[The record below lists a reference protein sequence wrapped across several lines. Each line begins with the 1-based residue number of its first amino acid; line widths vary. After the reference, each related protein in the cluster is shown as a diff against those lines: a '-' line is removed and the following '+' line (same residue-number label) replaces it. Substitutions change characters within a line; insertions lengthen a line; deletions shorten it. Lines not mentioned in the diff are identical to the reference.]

1 LYDSIRRLIMAS
13 IKDKAATVAKKEA
26 LGLLIKYLSGDPIK
40 KLPAMFDL
48 ATKLDKEGLH
58 TSQISIMRSKLLEEG
73 GPWNIFVKS
82 LFADVDARLIR
93 KFVECFL
100 ISATI
105 DKENTSISLEEKYNC
120 NIPWAILMDP
130 TSACNLTC
138 TGCWAAQYGHKSN
151 LSNETLDSII
161 SQGKELGIRFYIF
174 SGGEPL
180 VRKKD
185 VIRLCENNPDCYFL
199 SFTNGTLVDE
209 EFCKD
214 LLRVAN
220 FALAF
225 SIEGT
230 EEATDMRRGKGTY
243 QKVIDAMELM
253 KKYRLIYGISTCYH
267 KYNTDVIGS
276 DEFIDNMVAL
286 GNRFAWNF
294 TYMPVGKDAVT
305 DLLATP
311 EQRGYMYRRIRE
323 IRDTKPIF
331 ALDFWNDGE
340 YTGGCI
346 AGGRR
351 YLHINSN
358 GDVEPC
364 AFCHYSNVNI
374 HDVTL
379 LQALQSPIFME
390 YRKNV
395 PFSENMLRPC
405 PMLDN
410 PEKIEQ
416 MVNNAGAK
424 STDMVAP
431 EPIEE
436 MTARTRTVSDDWKTK
451 ADMLEAERVARK
463 AEEAAAQKN
472 A

>member
-1 LYDSIRRLIMAS
+1 M
-13 IKDKAATVAKKEA
+13 KEQ
-26 LGLLIKYLSGDPIK
+26 LLD
-40 KLPAMFDL
+40 
-48 ATKLDKEGLH
+48 EN
-58 TSQISIMRSKLLEEG
+58 
-73 GPWNIFVKS
+73 GPWSPFVKS
-82 LFADVDARLIR
+82 LFAEVDNKLIQ
-93 KFVECFL
+93 KFVRCFL
-100 ISATI
+100 MSATI
-105 DKENTSISLEEKYNC
+105 NKDVSAAELEKKYDC

-130 TSACNLTC
+130 TSACNLQC
-138 TGCWAAQYGHKSN
+138 TGCWAAQYGHKHN
-151 LSNETLDSII
+151 LSNETLDSIVK
-161 SQGKELGIRFYIF
+161 QGKELNIGFYIF

-180 VRKKD
+180 VRKAD
-185 VIRLCENNPDCYFL
+185 LIRLCEKNPDCYFL
-199 SFTNGTLVDE
+199 SFTNGTLVDD

-214 LLRVAN
+214 LLRVGN

-243 QKVIDAMELM
+243 RKVIQAMELM
-253 KKYRLIYGISTCYH
+253 KKYRLIYGYSTCYH
-267 KYNTDVIGS
+267 KYNTDSIGS
-276 DEFIDNMVAL
+276 DEFIDDMIAK

-311 EQRGYMYRRIRE
+311 EQRAYMYRRVRE
-323 IRDTKPIF
+323 IRATKPIF

-351 YLHINSN
+351 YLHINAA

-374 HDVTL
+374 HEATL
-379 LQALQSPIFME
+379 LEALQSPLFME
-390 YRKNV
+390 YRKNI

-410 PEKIEQ
+410 PEKINS
-416 MVNNAGAK
+416 MVNNAKAK
-424 STDMVAP
+424 STDMEAP
-431 EPIEE
+431 EPVETL
-436 MTARTRTVSDDWKTK
+436 TARTTETAANWKKK
-451 ADMLEAERVARK
+451 ADELEAEAEAARE
-463 AEEAAAQKN
+463 EEATQPRAASL
-472 A
+472 

>member
-1 LYDSIRRLIMAS
+1 MSTLKDQSINLLLRYL
-13 IKDKAATVAKKEA
+13 AT
-26 LGLLIKYLSGDPIK
+26 DPIN
-40 KLPAMFDL
+40 KLPAMFSI
-48 ATKLDKEGLH
+48 AEKLDRHNLH
-58 TSQISIMRSKLLEEG
+58 TSQIRIMREQLLDDN
-73 GPWNIFVKS
+73 GPWKTFVEKLFTEVDNKLIQKFVK
-82 LFADVDARLIR
+82 
-93 KFVECFL
+93 CFL
-100 ISATI
+100 ISGTI
-105 DKENTSISLEEKYNC
+105 NKDISSEQLENKYDC

-130 TSACNLTC
+130 TSACNLEC
-138 TGCWAAQYGHKSN
+138 TGCWAAQYGNKHN

-161 SQGKELGIRFYIF
+161 EQGKALNIGFYIF

-185 VIRLCENNPDCYFL
+185 LIRLCEKNPDCYFL

-209 EFCKD
+209 EFCQELK
-214 LLRVAN
+214 RVGN

-243 QKVIDAMELM
+243 KKVISAMELM
-253 KKYRLIYGISTCYH
+253 KKHRLIYGYSTCYH
-267 KYNTDVIGS
+267 KYNTDSIGS
-276 DEFIDNMVAL
+276 DEFIDDMIEK

-311 EQRGYMYRRIRE
+311 EQRAYMYHRIRE
-323 IRDTKPIF
+323 IRATKPIF

-351 YLHINSN
+351 YLHINAA

-379 LQALQSPIFME
+379 LEALQSPIFME
-390 YRKNV
+390 YRKNA

-410 PEKIEQ
+410 PEKIVN
-416 MVNNAGAK
+416 MVNSAK
-424 STDMVAP
+424 AQSTDMEAP
-431 EPIEE
+431 EPVEAL
-436 MTARTRTVSDDWKTK
+436 TARTVDVAAEWKKK
-451 ADMLEAERVARK
+451 ANELEAEAHR
-463 AEEAAAQKN
+463 EEPRAAVR
-472 A
+472 